1 MAINVKN
8 VLGMVWMEY
17 IFKASQQKKIETLAY
32 FEPCQE
38 KKLEN
43 LSFHTCVCVCEG
55 CFSAFSPPRPMRVNQ
70 KHVFCG
76 ARRGLRSR
84 AGGMHTSP
92 AGPRVLAERFLAE
105 LSSVLPVSE
114 RGRGQLAPLGFS
126 SPRPAAGDA
135 RSRKAERGVRVCGEL

>member
-43 LSFHTCVCVCEG
+43 LSFHTCVCVCVRGVSVPFPPLGPCELTKSMCSAVRGGG
-55 CFSAFSPPRPMRVNQ
+55 CGAAQGAGTRVLQVLEFWQSDFWRSSALCCLSPSGAGVSSLLWVSPPR
-70 KHVFCG
+70 
-76 ARRGLRSR
+76 GLRL
-84 AGGMHTSP
+84 AMP
-92 AGPRVLAERFLAE
+92 AAERR
-105 LSSVLPVSE
+105 S
-114 RGRGQLAPLGFS
+114 
-126 SPRPAAGDA
+126 AA
-135 RSRKAERGVRVCGEL
+135 